1 MQLYK
6 ESDIKFKSNLGL
18 GLLIILTIVFL
29 NTLGP
34 FLQLQKVTTY
44 ILVPLLFLI
53 SLKHNYFHPIQNK
66 SELLLTILI
75 FLTSLIS
82 AFTYVNYGHLIT
94 GYNRQ
99 LSVIL
104 IVFIPL
110 ALNNKYD
117 YTDYFHIG
125 YIVSI
130 LALIYILYISGQF
143 SFLNFASEI
152 VQRDKFLINANTYS
166 YLMFFA
172 NFSLFYLFQKYKNK
186 LLLIFLIIIPLLFII
201 VSFVTQSRSGMLILI
216 LSNVIYWLLINRIK
230 NPTKI
235 QKLLRSISIL
245 LILFF
250 LAFQFWGLYKNSG
263 IKNRV
268 DVTGN
273 RVDAREL
280 LIIEAFDVFTENIL
294 FGVGLDQIPNYTSIR
309 QFSHNSYVEILAEQG
324 IIGGILLLLLFG
336 IPLRLCLIYL
346 LKNPKDMVLKLN
358 LLFLIMF
365 YFYNIFYPFYKFGFS
380 MLYFSLIIS
389 IQYKKINTL
398 NNGPIELS
406 NSIILQQSNQKNIED
421 SRS

>member
-6 ESDIKFKSNLGL
+6 ESDVKFKSNLGL

-29 NTLGP
+29 NALGP
-34 FLQLQKVTTY
+34 YLQLQKVTTY
-44 ILVPLLFLI
+44 GLVPLLFLI

-66 SELLLTILI
+66 SELFLVILI

-94 GYNRQ
+94 GYTRQ

-110 ALNNKYD
+110 ALNYKYD

-125 YIVSI
+125 YILSI
-130 LALIYILYISGQF
+130 LVLIYIMYTSGQF
-143 SFLNFASEI
+143 SFQNFANEI

-172 NFSLFYLFQKYKNK
+172 NFSLFYLFQKYKNR
-186 LLLIFLIIIPLLFII
+186 LLLVILIIIPLLFII

-216 LSNVIYWLLINRIK
+216 LSNVIYWLVINRIEK
-230 NPTKI
+230 PTKI

-245 LILFF
+245 LIFFF
-250 LAFQFWGLYKNSG
+250 LAFQFWGLYKNSS
-263 IKNRV
+263 IKSRV

-280 LIIEAFDVFTENIL
+280 LIIETFDVFTENIL

-336 IPLRLCLIYL
+336 LPLRLCLIYL

-380 MLYFSLIIS
+380 MLYFFLIIS
-389 IQYKKINTL
+389 VQFKKIDTL
-398 NNGPIELS
+398 NNSPFELL
-406 NSIILQQSNQKNIED
+406 NPIILQKSNQKKIED
-421 SRS
+421 SKT

>member
-1 MQLYK
+1 MQFYK
-6 ESDIKFKSNLGL
+6 ENGLEFKNNLGL

-29 NTLGP
+29 NALGP
-34 FLQLQKVTTY
+34 YLQLQKITTY
-44 ILVPLLFLI
+44 GLVPLLFLI
-53 SLKHNYFHPIQNK
+53 ALKYNYLHPFRNK
-66 SELLLTILI
+66 TEFLLVILI

-94 GYNRQ
+94 GYTRQ

-110 ALNNKYD
+110 VLNNKYD

-125 YIVSI
+125 YILSI
-130 LALIYILYISGQF
+130 LTLIYIMYISNQF
-143 SFLNFASEI
+143 SLQNFASEI

-172 NFSLFYLFQKYKNK
+172 NFSLFYLFQKYKRK
-186 LLLIFLIIIPLLFII
+186 FLLILLIIIPVLFVI

-216 LSNVIYWLLINRIK
+216 LSNVIYWLLINKIEK
-230 NPTKI
+230 PTKI
-235 QKLLRSISIL
+235 QKLLRSLTVI

-250 LAFQFWGLYKNSG
+250 LAFQFWGLYQNST
-263 IKNRV
+263 IKNRF

-280 LIIEAFDVFTENIL
+280 LIIEAFDVFTENII

-324 IIGGILLLLLFG
+324 IIGGVLLLLLFG
-336 IPLRLCLIYL
+336 LPLRQCIIYL
-346 LKNPKDMVLKLN
+346 LKNPKDMILKLN
-358 LLFLIMF
+358 LLFLVMF

-380 MLYFSLIIS
+380 MLYFFLILS
-389 IQYKKINTL
+389 IQYKKIKEIENKPLELLGSNTSKKS
-398 NNGPIELS
+398 I
-406 NSIILQQSNQKNIED
+406 NSKNI
-421 SRS
+421 

>member
-1 MQLYK
+1 MQFYK
-6 ESDIKFKSNLGL
+6 ENGLEFKNNLGL

-29 NTLGP
+29 NALGP
-34 FLQLQKVTTY
+34 YLQLQKITTY
-44 ILVPLLFLI
+44 GLVPLLFLI
-53 SLKHNYFHPIQNK
+53 ALKYNYLHPFRNK
-66 SELLLTILI
+66 TEFLLVILI

-94 GYNRQ
+94 GYTRQ

-110 ALNNKYD
+110 VLNNKYD

-125 YIVSI
+125 YILSI
-130 LALIYILYISGQF
+130 LTLIYIMYISNQF
-143 SFLNFASEI
+143 SLQNFASEI

-172 NFSLFYLFQKYKNK
+172 NFSLFYLFQKYKRK
-186 LLLIFLIIIPLLFII
+186 FLLILLIIIPVLFVI

-216 LSNVIYWLLINRIK
+216 LSNVIYWLLINKIEK
-230 NPTKI
+230 PTKI
-235 QKLLRSISIL
+235 QKLLRSLTVI

-250 LAFQFWGLYKNSG
+250 LAFQFWGLYKNST
-263 IKNRV
+263 IKNRF

-280 LIIEAFDVFTENIL
+280 LIIEAFDVFTENII

-324 IIGGILLLLLFG
+324 IIGGVLLLLLFG
-336 IPLRLCLIYL
+336 LPLRQCIIYL
-346 LKNPKDMVLKLN
+346 LKNPKDMILKLN
-358 LLFLIMF
+358 LLFLVMF

-380 MLYFSLIIS
+380 MLYFFLILS
-389 IQYKKINTL
+389 IQYKKIKEIENKPLELLGSNTSKKS
-398 NNGPIELS
+398 I
-406 NSIILQQSNQKNIED
+406 NSKNI
-421 SRS
+421 

>member
-1 MQLYK
+1 MRFYK
-6 ESDIKFKSNLGL
+6 ENGLEFKNNLGL

-29 NTLGP
+29 NALGP
-34 FLQLQKVTTY
+34 YLQLQKITTY
-44 ILVPLLFLI
+44 GLVPLLFLI
-53 SLKHNYFHPIQNK
+53 ALKYNYLHPFRNK
-66 SELLLTILI
+66 TEFLLVILI

-94 GYNRQ
+94 GYTRQ

-110 ALNNKYD
+110 VLNNKYD

-125 YIVSI
+125 YILSI
-130 LALIYILYISGQF
+130 LTLIYIMYISNQF
-143 SFLNFASEI
+143 SLQNFASEI

-172 NFSLFYLFQKYKNK
+172 NFSLFYLFQKYKNRF
-186 LLLIFLIIIPLLFII
+186 LLILLIIIPVLFVI

-216 LSNVIYWLLINRIK
+216 LSNVIYWLLINKIEK
-230 NPTKI
+230 PTKI
-235 QKLLRSISIL
+235 QKLLRALTVI

-250 LAFQFWGLYKNSG
+250 LAFQFWGLYQNST
-263 IKNRV
+263 IKNRF

-280 LIIEAFDVFTENIL
+280 LIIEAFDVFTENII

-324 IIGGILLLLLFG
+324 IIGGVLLLLLFG
-336 IPLRLCLIYL
+336 LPLRQCIIYL
-346 LKNPKDMVLKLN
+346 LKNPKDMILKLN
-358 LLFLIMF
+358 LLFLVMF

-380 MLYFSLIIS
+380 MLYFFLILS
-389 IQYKKINTL
+389 IQYKKIKEIKNK
-398 NNGPIELS
+398 PIELLGS
-406 NSIILQQSNQKNIED
+406 NTNIKSINSKNI
-421 SRS
+421 

>member
-1 MQLYK
+1 MQFYK
-6 ESDIKFKSNLGL
+6 ENGLEFKNNLGL

-29 NTLGP
+29 NALGP
-34 FLQLQKVTTY
+34 YLQLQKITTY
-44 ILVPLLFLI
+44 GLVPLLFLI
-53 SLKHNYFHPIQNK
+53 ALKYNYLHPFRNK
-66 SELLLTILI
+66 TEFLLVILI
-75 FLTSLIS
+75 FLTSLFS

-94 GYNRQ
+94 GYTRQ

-110 ALNNKYD
+110 VLNNKYD

-125 YIVSI
+125 YILSI
-130 LALIYILYISGQF
+130 LTLIYIMYISNQF
-143 SFLNFASEI
+143 SLQNFASEI

-186 LLLIFLIIIPLLFII
+186 FLLILLIIIPVLFVI

-216 LSNVIYWLLINRIK
+216 LSNVIYWLLINKIEK
-230 NPTKI
+230 PTKI
-235 QKLLRSISIL
+235 QKLLRALTVI

-250 LAFQFWGLYKNSG
+250 LAFQFWGLYQNST
-263 IKNRV
+263 IKNRF

-273 RVDAREL
+273 RIDAREL
-280 LIIEAFDVFTENIL
+280 LIIEAFDVFTENII

-324 IIGGILLLLLFG
+324 IIGGVLLLLLFG
-336 IPLRLCLIYL
+336 LPLRQCIIYL
-346 LKNPKDMVLKLN
+346 LKNPKDMILKLN
-358 LLFLIMF
+358 LLFLVMF

-380 MLYFSLIIS
+380 MLYFFLILS
-389 IQYKKINTL
+389 IQYKKIKEIKNK
-398 NNGPIELS
+398 PIELLGS
-406 NSIILQQSNQKNIED
+406 NTNIKSINSKNI
-421 SRS
+421 

>member
-1 MQLYK
+1 MRFYK
-6 ESDIKFKSNLGL
+6 ENGLEFKNNLGL

-29 NTLGP
+29 NALGP
-34 FLQLQKVTTY
+34 YLQLQKITTY
-44 ILVPLLFLI
+44 GLVPLLFLI
-53 SLKHNYFHPIQNK
+53 ALKYNYLHPFRNK
-66 SELLLTILI
+66 TEFLLVILI
-75 FLTSLIS
+75 FLTSLFS

-94 GYNRQ
+94 GYTRQ

-110 ALNNKYD
+110 VLNNKYD

-125 YIVSI
+125 YILSI
-130 LALIYILYISGQF
+130 LTLIYIMYISNQF
-143 SFLNFASEI
+143 SLQNFASEI

-172 NFSLFYLFQKYKNK
+172 NFSLFYLFQKYKNRF
-186 LLLIFLIIIPLLFII
+186 LLILLIIIPVLFVI

-216 LSNVIYWLLINRIK
+216 LSNVIYWLLINKIEK
-230 NPTKI
+230 PTKI
-235 QKLLRSISIL
+235 QKLLRALTVI

-250 LAFQFWGLYKNSG
+250 LAFQFWGLYQNST
-263 IKNRV
+263 IKNRF

-280 LIIEAFDVFTENIL
+280 LIIEAFDVFTENII

-324 IIGGILLLLLFG
+324 IIGGVLLLLLFG
-336 IPLRLCLIYL
+336 LPLRQCIIYL
-346 LKNPKDMVLKLN
+346 LKNPKDMILKLN
-358 LLFLIMF
+358 LLFLVMF

-380 MLYFSLIIS
+380 MLYFFLILS
-389 IQYKKINTL
+389 IQYKKIKEIKNK
-398 NNGPIELS
+398 PIELLGS
-406 NSIILQQSNQKNIED
+406 NTNIKSINSKNI
-421 SRS
+421 

>member
-1 MQLYK
+1 MQFYK
-6 ESDIKFKSNLGL
+6 ENGLEFKNNLGL

-29 NTLGP
+29 NALGP
-34 FLQLQKVTTY
+34 YLQLQKITTY
-44 ILVPLLFLI
+44 GLVPLLFLI
-53 SLKHNYFHPIQNK
+53 ALKYNYLHPFRNK
-66 SELLLTILI
+66 TEFLLVILI
-75 FLTSLIS
+75 FLTSLFS

-94 GYNRQ
+94 GYTRQ

-110 ALNNKYD
+110 VLNNKYD

-125 YIVSI
+125 YILSI
-130 LALIYILYISGQF
+130 LTLIYIMYISNQF
-143 SFLNFASEI
+143 SLQNFASEI

-172 NFSLFYLFQKYKNK
+172 NFSLFYLFQKYKNRF
-186 LLLIFLIIIPLLFII
+186 LLILLIIIPVLFVI

-216 LSNVIYWLLINRIK
+216 LSNVIYWLLINKIEK
-230 NPTKI
+230 PTKI
-235 QKLLRSISIL
+235 QKLLRALTVI

-250 LAFQFWGLYKNSG
+250 LAFQFWGLYQNST
-263 IKNRV
+263 IKNRF

-280 LIIEAFDVFTENIL
+280 LIIEAFDVFTENII

-324 IIGGILLLLLFG
+324 IIGGVLLLLLFG
-336 IPLRLCLIYL
+336 LPLRQCIIYL
-346 LKNPKDMVLKLN
+346 LKNPKDMILKLN
-358 LLFLIMF
+358 LLFLVMF

-380 MLYFSLIIS
+380 MLYFFLILS
-389 IQYKKINTL
+389 IQYKKIKEIKNK
-398 NNGPIELS
+398 PIELLGS
-406 NSIILQQSNQKNIED
+406 NTNIKSINSKNI
-421 SRS
+421 